1 MKSGDALFAGS
12 IPEVYERCLGPLLF
26 RPYAIDLA
34 TRAQELGGDR
44 ILEIAA
50 GTGIATRVLASLLP
64 SAQIDATDL
73 NEAMVRI
80 GAALTDAP
88 NVRWSVADAMALPFV
103 SATFDL
109 AVCQFG
115 VMFFPDC
122 LAAMHE
128 IRRILAPGGAFAFN
142 VWDNLDGND
151 VARIIW
157 RTASDAFP
165 DDPPSFLPRVP
176 YGHGQPDTLET
187 QLHAAGFSEIAWE
200 LVEKPSG
207 AITTRDAATGF
218 CQGTPLYHEIVER
231 DSSRLNDIIETAT
244 RRLREAFRGDT
255 VGGRMR
261 AFIFTGHVTP

>member
-1 MKSGDALFAGS
+1 MKSSDALFAGS

-34 TRAQELGGDR
+34 NRAQELGGAR
-44 ILEIAA
+44 IVEIAA
-50 GTGIATRVLASLLP
+50 GTGIATRVLASVLP

-88 NVRWSVADAMALPFV
+88 NVRWSAADAMALPFA

-115 VMFFPDC
+115 VMFFPNC
-122 LAAMHE
+122 LLAMHE
-128 IRRILAPGGAFAFN
+128 IRRVLTPCGAFAFN
-142 VWDNLDGND
+142 VWDDLDGND
-151 VARIIW
+151 VPRIIW
-157 RTASDAFP
+157 RTAADAFP

-176 YGHGQPDTLET
+176 YGHGQPETLEA
-187 QLHAAGFSEIAWE
+187 QLNSAGFSEIAWE

-207 AITTRDAATGF
+207 AVPARDAAAGF
-218 CQGTPLYHEIVER
+218 FQGTPMYHEIVER
-231 DSSRLNDIIETAT
+231 DASRLNDIIQTAT
-244 RRLREAFRGDT
+244 RRLREAFRSDT

-261 AFIFTGHVTP
+261 AFVFTARAPK